1 MQLKTR
7 GIGSRKHGR
16 CGISGP
22 SPKSKFMTAFDANRL
37 ADQDKAKRKPP
48 IMFASVREALKTA
61 LK

>member
-1 MQLKTR
+1 
-7 GIGSRKHGR
+7 
-16 CGISGP
+16 
-22 SPKSKFMTAFDANRL
+22 MTAFDANRL